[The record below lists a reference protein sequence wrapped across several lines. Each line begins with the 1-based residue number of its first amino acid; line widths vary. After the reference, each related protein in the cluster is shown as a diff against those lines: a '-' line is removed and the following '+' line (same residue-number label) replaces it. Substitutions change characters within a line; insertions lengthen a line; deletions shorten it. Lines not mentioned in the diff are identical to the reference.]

1 MTRLS
6 HSACSKYQDCS
17 KAYEY
22 HYIKKYRSTTQS
34 AALLFGTA
42 IDKACEKY
50 ALTNSLAEALTTFE
64 NSWDEQELNGKAT
77 KLIYC
82 TEIVYSN
89 NDFDIDL
96 LDQSDY
102 DFLTKTYGVEDV
114 QSTIQ
119 ELYKKKEVIGFD
131 NLTQDNKELL
141 NVYNWMCLRHKGQYM
156 VAEFA
161 SIFQKNVEEVLGT
174 QVEVSLEN
182 EQGDSIIGYVDFVLK
197 MKNEEVPVIID
208 LKTAGRAYDD
218 DSVTTSPQLG
228 LYVYSLKHKYQNTN
242 RAGYIVLNKNIK
254 KNKDKVCSICGYDGS
269 GARHKTCNNENIEG
283 VRCNGAWNEKINP
296 SVNYQIIID
305 TVPELLQERIVENF
319 NEVNKGIKAQIFPRN
334 FSACKKYNGAVICP
348 FYHLCHHNKM
358 DNIVDKSKEE

>member
-1 MTRLS
+1 MNRLS
-6 HSACSKYQDCS
+6 HSASSKYQDCS

-42 IDKACEKY
+42 IDKSCEKY
-50 ALTNSLAEALTTFE
+50 ALTRSLSEAMELFE
-64 NSWDEQELNGKAT
+64 STWEEQELNGTAT
-77 KLIYC
+77 KLIDC
-82 TEIVYSN
+82 TKIVYSN
-89 NDFDIDL
+89 NDFDSDL

-102 DFLTKTYGVEDV
+102 NFLAQTYGLEDV
-114 QSTIQ
+114 QSTID
-119 ELYKKKEVIGFD
+119 EIYKKKEVIGFD
-131 NLTQDNKELL
+131 NLTEENKKLL
-141 NVYNWMCLRHKGQYM
+141 NTANWLCLRHKGQYM

-182 EQGDSIIGYVDFVLK
+182 DQGDSIIGYVDFVLK
-197 MKNEEVPVIID
+197 MKNEEAPVIID
-208 LKTAGRAYDD
+208 LKTASRAYDD

-228 LYVYSLKHKYQNTN
+228 LYVYALKNQYQNTN

-254 KNKDKVCSICGYDGS
+254 KNKDKVCSKCGYDGS
-269 GARHKTCNNENIEG
+269 GARHKTCNNEVDG

-296 SVNYQIIID
+296 SVSYQIIVD

-334 FSACKKYNGAVICP
+334 FSACKKYNGTVICP
-348 FYHLCHHNKM
+348 FYDICHHNKM
-358 DNIVDKSKEE
+358 TGIVDKSEVK